1 MEDMIPIDAFIF
13 SSQRTGV
20 FEMEESLKSG
30 EVQYRCGVQYM
41 KERYSNLHRAKM
53 TKKLDFWKHHKKE
66 GVS

>member
-1 MEDMIPIDAFIF
+1 
-13 SSQRTGV
+13 
-20 FEMEESLKSG
+20 MEESLKSG

-53 TKKLDFWKHHKKE
+53 TKQLDFWKHHKKE